1 MERRGLLWFVALAFS
16 VVLLVQYIELPYGYV
31 VSSLLSIGK
40 SEVASAG
47 SLSTN
52 GLSNETENS
61 APRIVSGGVNS
72 TKTNA
77 AGSFQNATNFLE
89 EKKSET
95 TDSSNDPVVERSST
109 EFLEL
114 NHSTTN
120 DRVARNKS
128 LAREHVHDLPV
139 SSYTSARNSSVD
151 SLRGTNV
158 VSSSII
164 DEERDSHASSPQHK
178 GSNQST
184 HTLKDPG
191 DTVQKRPSLTQSQL
205 STYVNN
211 SSSRRTPKLTR
222 FKGPPAVVVPISEMN
237 DLLRKSR
244 VSYRSMVWM
253 CEFNTVVC
261 CIFVHC
267 CVSCLRCF
275 LCRNLSGLHKRTK
288 NC

>member
-1 MERRGLLWFVALAFS
+1 MERRGLLWFVVLAFS

-40 SEVASAG
+40 SEVASVG

-52 GLSNETENS
+52 GLSSETGNS
-61 APRIVSGGVNS
+61 AHRIVSGGS
-72 TKTNA
+72 SA
-77 AGSFQNATNFLE
+77 AGAFQNVTKFLE
-89 EKKSET
+89 EKKP
-95 TDSSNDPVVERSST
+95 DERSST

-114 NHSTTN
+114 NHSTT
-120 DRVARNKS
+120 DDTVARNTS
-128 LAREHVHDLPV
+128 LAREHVLDLPV

-164 DEERDSHASSPQHK
+164 DEERDSRISSLPSHASPPQQQK

-184 HTLKDPG
+184 HILKDPA

-237 DLLRKSR
+237 DLLRKSHG
-244 VSYRSMVWM
+244 SYRSMVCM
-253 CEFNTVVC
+253 CECNTDVC
-261 CIFVHC
+261 CLLVHC
-267 CVSCLRCF
+267 CVSCL
-275 LCRNLSGLHKRTK
+275 
-288 NC
+288 